1 MIEITPRPTCERC
14 ARPQVTCYCAHLEVV
29 PTRCRL
35 LVLQH
40 PREHGKAIGTA
51 RIAALGLPD
60 AQIEVGVDFS
70 EHRAVQAALRDPQRP
85 PVLLFP
91 GDGARDLAS
100 ERPDGPVTLVVIDG
114 TWHQA
119 RSLFRANPWLAR
131 LPRYAFA
138 PERPSEYRIRRE
150 PRAEYVSTI
159 EAVAQALGALE
170 GDRTRFAPLLA
181 PFRAMVDTQLG
192 FAAKSSGGRKRLRRR
207 GGSTAPP
214 RLPTLLLE
222 PNLVCV
228 MGEANAATDG
238 VQGSAAQRLHE
249 LVYWTALRL
258 GEEARFEALIAPR
271 RPLTPS
277 PMKYG
282 RLDAEAL
289 RGGQSVA
296 QFTRAWQAFLRPDDV
311 LCSWGTY
318 GLGLLAA
325 EGVALPER
333 RIDLRKVMGDYLQ
346 RRPGAPEA
354 LLAEFGLASEPYGLG
369 RGGERLGMLVS
380 LTRWLRAKAF
390 AHRPANDS
398 ACAP

>member
-1 MIEITPRPTCERC
+1 
-14 ARPQVTCYCAHLEVV
+14 VV
-29 PTRCRL
+29 PTRSRL

-51 RIAALGLPD
+51 RIAALGLPN

-70 EHRAVQAALRDPQRP
+70 DHPAVQAALRDPERP

-91 GDGARDLAS
+91 GEGARDLAS

-119 RSLFRANPWLAR
+119 RSLFRANPWLTQ

-150 PRAEYVSTI
+150 PRIEYVSTI

-192 FAAKSSGGRKRLRRR
+192 FASRSTGGRKRLRRR
-207 GGSTAPP
+207 GGCTAPP
-214 RLPTLLLE
+214 RLPSLLMH
-222 PNLVCV
+222 PNIVCV
-228 MGEANAATDG
+228 MAEANAATRG
-238 VQGSAAQRLHE
+238 EPGQPARQLHE

-258 GEEARFEALIAPR
+258 GEEAHFDALIAPR

-282 RLDAEAL
+282 RLDPDAL
-289 RGGQSVA
+289 QSGQSVA
-296 QFTRAWQAFLRPDDV
+296 EFTEGWQTFLHPDDV
-311 LCSWGTY
+311 LCCWGRY
-318 GLGLLAA
+318 GIGLLAA
-325 EGVALPER
+325 EGVAPPER
-333 RIDLRKVMGDYLQ
+333 LIDMRKVMGDYLQ

-354 LLAEFGLASEPYGLG
+354 LLAEFGVSMQPHGLG
-369 RGGERLGMLVS
+369 RGGERLGVLVS
-380 LTRWLRAKAF
+380 LTRALRAKAI
-390 AHRPANDS
+390 AYRPANDS
-398 ACAP
+398 